1 MRGSITIFA
10 TMLLMMISQ
19 FLFTVLEAGRNIE
32 LTNIAKM
39 NSEAVVESVFAQYC
53 RPLWD
58 EYHLLTYDAGT
69 DAAGNVNINEI
80 DTYMRNVTTENF
92 KISTDDTIA
101 FGTSMLR
108 LSMDEIDPLKYALIT
123 DDNGGVYAREI
134 VSYMKEN
141 LGYEI
146 ASNLYS
152 EYQAMNET
160 ASDSVYDDNGI
171 DNALGTL
178 NSANKAKPSAARCS
192 LNSKTSSTAA
202 KKTDTVT
209 ENPLV
214 EVQKVKATGILSQ
227 VVDEGSVSGNRINTG
242 ERVSSRALHK
252 GNIESAGMD
261 DWYAKILMQQYF
273 LSYMS
278 NYLSPDNSHAMNY
291 EVEYIIGGKSTDKDN
306 LKTVVTEILVIRE
319 ALNMAYLISSPT
331 KQAEA
336 ASLATGLAGWTANPA
351 IVDAVKWGLLFGW
364 AYCESV
370 LDVRALLDGD
380 KIPMIKSDSSWTSGI
395 SGMGRLLSGN
405 TKAKSSDAG
414 IGYKAYL
421 GVLLFTKSTS
431 TMAYRAMD
439 VQEATVRMVEGY
451 GNFRMDNCIC
461 EINADVTYKYHGLF
475 LCFVNLLNGADN
487 EFLIRNKAQYSYYG
501 E

>member
-58 EYHLLTYDAGT
+58 EYHLLVYDAGT
-69 DAAGNVNINEI
+69 DAAGNVNSKEI
-80 DTYMRNVTTENF
+80 ETYMKNVTTDNF
-92 KISTDDTIA
+92 KVSTDTAIA
-101 FGTSMLR
+101 SGTSMVR
-108 LSMDEIDPLKYALIT
+108 ISMDEVDPLKYALIT
-123 DDNGGVYAREI
+123 DGNGGVYAKEV

-146 ASNLYS
+146 ANNLYS
-152 EYQAMNET
+152 QYQSLNET
-160 ASDSVYDDNGI
+160 VSDSQYDDNGI

-178 NSANKAKPSAARCS
+178 DSANSAKPSVVRYS
-192 LNSKTSSTAA
+192 VKETKSGSVA
-202 KKTDTVT
+202 KKNDTAI

-214 EVQKVKATGILSQ
+214 KVQQVKATGVLSQ
-227 VVDEGSVSGNRINTG
+227 VVDEGKVSGNSLDIG
-242 ERVSSRALHK
+242 QRVSSRSLHK
-252 GNIESAGMD
+252 GNAEISGTD

-278 NYLSPDNSHAMNY
+278 NYLSSGSGHAMNY

-306 LKTVVTEILVIRE
+306 LRAVVTEILVIRE
-319 ALNMAYLISSPT
+319 AANMGYLLSNPA

-336 ASLATGLAGWTANPA
+336 LTLATALAGWTVNPA
-351 IVDAVKWGLLFGW
+351 IVEAVKWGLLFGW

-370 LDVRALLDGD
+370 LDVRALLAGD
-380 KIPMIKSDSSWTSGI
+380 KIPMIKSDATWTSGLRN
-395 SGMGRLLSGN
+395 MGNLLSGSV
-405 TKAKSSDAG
+405 KAKSSDTG
-414 IGYKAYL
+414 IGYKSYL
-421 GVLLFTKSTS
+421 GLLLFTKSTC

-439 VQEATVRMVEGY
+439 VQEATVRQVDGY
-451 GNFRMDNCIC
+451 DNFRMDNCIC
-461 EINADVTYKYHGLF
+461 EISADITYKYHGIF

-487 EFLIRNKAQYSYYG
+487 EFQIKNKAQYSYYAK
-501 E
+501 